1 MNEEEEFL
9 GWFGDREEPETFIDL
24 DQFVAGEGEGD
35 YDDDELRLL
44 KECSFNVERSESGIT
59 MGDLQSQ
66 AFITHID
73 EQIREAE
80 AELELV
86 DCFGEDTPEAALAAK
101 KLARA
106 NNVDKAWNRFV
117 GESEPKIQRFFT
129 YGSHREYP
137 EKNLPREIPG
147 ASFSPA
153 NEITPEIVTE
163 RDSMPSTRGFTLTL
177 DDAKRLRR
185 QKQVCASIIHNRFG
199 ILVRERAAQSEFE
212 RTLSELL
219 G

>member
-1 MNEEEEFL
+1 
-9 GWFGDREEPETFIDL
+9 
-24 DQFVAGEGEGD
+24 
-35 YDDDELRLL
+35 
-44 KECSFNVERSESGIT
+44 

-66 AFITHID
+66 AFIRHID
-73 EQIREAE
+73 EQIKEAE

-129 YGSHREYP
+129 YGSHREFP

-147 ASFSPA
+147 ASISPA
-153 NEITPEIVTE
+153 NLIEQPKVVSHDLRPWPQRTFQ
-163 RDSMPSTRGFTLTL
+163 MTLGQ
-177 DDAKRLRR
+177 AKQERR
-185 QKQVCASIIHNRFG
+185 QKHVCRAINNGYFPHLI
-199 ILVRERAAQSEFE
+199 REKAAQSEFE
-212 RTLSELL
+212 RALEEALRARD
-219 G
+219 